1 MFIFQASFISGMM
14 IGIEFNATPHIKGLP
29 YHFSIVLDLLIVRF
43 VIQKLKHVG

>member
-14 IGIEFNATPHIKGLP
+14 IGIEFNATPPMKGLP

-43 VIQKLKHVG
+43 VIQKLKHVR